1 MGSGLGKRHHG
12 HWDHSL
18 SWPSLG
24 DFISTIEGKGSV
36 KMPARDYFIDK
47 PVTGKRLDTLKGL
60 PFGDYDQW
68 SRVQGSQCHR
78 GKGQQLEAGR
88 KRQPGRGYSSQKRN
102 RLPEQSLF
110 STIVIAVIL
119 ISSVMVLY
127 ASIFDHITLSAHESH
142 ILTIIIG
149 MGMGYLLR
157 GK

>member
-1 MGSGLGKRHHG
+1 MQ
-12 HWDHSL
+12 
-18 SWPSLG
+18 
-24 DFISTIEGKGSV
+24 T
-36 KMPARDYFIDK
+36 
-47 PVTGKRLDTLKGL
+47 VT
-60 PFGDYDQW
+60 W
-68 SRVQGSQCHR
+68 SRLH
-78 GKGQQLEAGR
+78 
-88 KRQPGRGYSSQKRN
+88 SQKRN
-102 RLPEQSLF
+102 VRLPEQSLF